1 MKIMKHDT
9 FSRCNKCTTL
19 SSIIQNTS
27 AKPQERAEAM
37 KLREVHWQRVT
48 TERRYVYEAEYN
60 GMHDDDYFF
69 CEVDGM
75 DSSKTII
82 PHFHR
87 WSKDVDKEKLL
98 KVHITC
104 VKHAGN
110 RPCDVYYFTDAFPHD
125 SANTI
130 TVLYK
135 TLLKEVERRGKP
147 LKIAHFQLDN
157 TSREN
162 KNKYVVAW
170 AQLMV
175 HLGLCREIRLSFL
188 PVG

>member
-1 MKIMKHDT
+1 MQHDT
-9 FSRCNKCTTL
+9 FSRCSQCTTL
-19 SSIIQNTS
+19 TSIIENGS
-27 AKPQERAEAM
+27 PADRAEAL
-37 KLREVHWQRVT
+37 KLREQHWRRIT
-48 TERRYVYEAEYN
+48 TERRYVAEAEYR
-60 GMHDDDYFF
+60 GMHEEGFFF

-75 DSSKTII
+75 DSSKTIL

-135 TLLKEVERRGKP
+135 TLLKEVKLRGEP

-162 KNKYVVAW
+162 KNKYVLAW

-175 HLGLCREIRLSFL
+175 HLGFAREIRLSFL
-188 PVG
+188 GVG